1 MNPRHA
7 AAAAVLMM
15 TASIVVETQ
24 TATSSAR
31 LPAFEVATV
40 KWHKSDA
47 PRNFWLDPGGRLTI
61 TGFTL
66 RDLIRI
72 AYGSD
77 ESKLQ
82 TAAQFIGGPSWV
94 ATDRFDIAAKA
105 EGDVYPNQADGS
117 RQLLGMLNRLITE
130 RFRLVVHTEM
140 REMPIYLLVLAGK
153 DGKLGPGLHPSTVDC
168 AEPKPDQ
175 APAPPD
181 PVRWCG
187 FRGVGTGVLSGQSVT
202 FAQMATIFS
211 GYAEVRRPVFDRTGL
226 SGKFDLHIESIPT
239 LLRSAL
245 MRYYRKPPIGIVPV
259 GMLVVFLRYFL
270 QSRSFATSFLQSIA
284 GGTSLA
290 VVAYAFHRC
299 WYWEVGDTALI
310 HRRLFRRITFPF
322 SEITY
327 VGPMTGDG
335 SGYTF
340 FENTILVRTGD
351 GKRMFIDTAKPGALL
366 ADMRKRAPRIT
377 LNL

>member
-7 AAAAVLMM
+7 AAAALLMM

-105 EGDVYPNQADGS
+105 EGDVYPNQAEGS
-117 RQLLGMLNRLITE
+117 RRLLGMLNRLITDAFVWWFIP
-130 RFRLVVHTEM
+130 RCARCRSTCSC
-140 REMPIYLLVLAGK
+140 LLAK
-153 DGKLGPGLHPSTVDC
+153 METRPGAPSLD
-168 AEPKPDQ
+168 
-175 APAPPD
+175 
-181 PVRWCG
+181 
-187 FRGVGTGVLSGQSVT
+187 
-202 FAQMATIFS
+202 
-211 GYAEVRRPVFDRTGL
+211 
-226 SGKFDLHIESIPT
+226 
-239 LLRSAL
+239 
-245 MRYYRKPPIGIVPV
+245 
-259 GMLVVFLRYFL
+259 
-270 QSRSFATSFLQSIA
+270 
-284 GGTSLA
+284 
-290 VVAYAFHRC
+290 
-299 WYWEVGDTALI
+299 
-310 HRRLFRRITFPF
+310 RRLC
-322 SEITY
+322 
-327 VGPMTGDG
+327 
-335 SGYTF
+335 
-340 FENTILVRTGD
+340 
-351 GKRMFIDTAKPGALL
+351 
-366 ADMRKRAPRIT
+366 
-377 LNL
+377 